1 MMKYKFVNIED
12 IQNETPIISCGIQG
26 SGRKVSSGE
35 MLKELL
41 SKYPHYEEMVIMNMK
56 NKDLLSYMKNKK

>member
-1 MMKYKFVNIED
+1 MVKYKLVNMED

-26 SGRKVSSGE
+26 SGKKVSSAK
-35 MLKELL
+35 MLRELL
-41 SKYPHYEEMVIMNMK
+41 SKYPHHEEMVIMNMK